1 MTGVFRQRKLFRAGS
16 SCHRKATM
24 VLKITTTSSTSDDNE
39 GCIASHAPRLPVICN
54 PSIGGPTTLM
64 TRLLPP
70 FAR

>member
-1 MTGVFRQRKLFRAGS
+1 
-16 SCHRKATM
+16 M
-24 VLKITTTSSTSDDNE
+24 VLKITTTSSTSDNNE

-64 TRLLPP
+64 TRLPLP